1 MVDMSNLDDSQKNK
15 IIFYSTLGATILSL
29 VAYKYYK
36 NTLDEDMNGSGRNI
50 NNSIGE
56 DDMTSLEEGLN
67 FDSNQ
72 SSNQEQGF
80 ELPIGNR
87 NYNGITLLDYK
98 VNLEPGFVTFSKPF
112 PSSSSPLLSVN
123 FQRAPMLGLC
133 RNPTE
138 NAKKIAEIAKPTNEE
153 LNILAKVL
161 QTERNG
167 GIGKIAEQRER
178 VGFLWSIL
186 NRVQKSGRTIKG
198 VCCRSDLVSYYK
210 SLFDVSNSEVNS
222 DVKKLVQ
229 AFFDGHFNNEVG
241 SAMNWVHATRYL
253 SRFPRWT
260 LPSGTLDQSGHMI
273 SGTSK
278 IKPISI
284 GQAIFSKA

>member
-1 MVDMSNLDDSQKNK
+1 MVDINNFDESQKKK
-15 IIFYSTLGATILSL
+15 IIFYSVLGATVLSL

-36 NTLDEDMNGSGRNI
+36 NSLDEDMNGGGLI
-50 NNSIGE
+50 PDGSIGD
-56 DDMTSLEEGLN
+56 DDMSSIEEGLD
-67 FDSNQ
+67 FDS
-72 SSNQEQGF
+72 SSTPKEDPNF

-87 NYNGITLLDYK
+87 DYKGITLLDYK
-98 VNLEPGFVTFSKPF
+98 VNLEPGFVNFKKPF
-112 PSSSSPLLSVN
+112 PSSSSPLLSVD
-123 FQRAPMLGLC
+123 FQRAQMLGLC

-138 NAKKIAEIAKPTNEE
+138 NAKKIAKIAKPTNEE

-178 VGFLWSIL
+178 IGFLWSIL
-186 NRVQKSGRTIKG
+186 NRVQNTGRTIKG

-210 SLFDVSNSEVNS
+210 SLFDVSNSDVNPN
-222 DVKKLVQ
+222 VKKLVE

-241 SAMNWVHATRYL
+241 TAMNWVHASRYL
-253 SRFPRWT
+253 SRFPSWT
-260 LPSGTLDQSGHMI
+260 LPSGTLDQSGNMI
-273 SGTSK
+273 SRTSK
-278 IKPISI
+278 ITPTSI